1 MLFIPEFTANTPKKG
16 GSNTLFDIHTLDS
29 CEYIWEAGIGYTHSQ
44 PPHPQQDY
52 NRVEVLK
59 LILTTFSETMYLP
72 PTSKNHFLCFFSFK

>member
-1 MLFIPEFTANTPKKG
+1 MKFIIKIKIYVNKKEHPI
-16 GSNTLFDIHTLDS
+16 DIHSLDS

-44 PPHPQQDY
+44 PAQPQQDS

-72 PTSKNHFLCFFSFK
+72 PTCKHPTCFYIC